1 MGLKGW
7 HWSCWTLIHWYG
19 NHEVSWRKQKMK
31 LLFSWLLLLFQV
43 GDLEAFLMMIPSNG
57 ECMRTSLAVLEGL
70 SSMPCFPMEIC
81 KQNLALERLLH
92 CWHLM
97 QHFLSDN
104 PSISWLFPS
113 FGISWKSYQGN
124 LIWIFTLLKEP
135 LFFFQLLHIDD

>member
-70 SSMPCFPMEIC
+70 CSMPCFPIGNMQIKSGSRETSYTSDISC
-81 KQNLALERLLH
+81 SIFDLTTQLYPAYFLPLASL
-92 CWHLM
+92 
-97 QHFLSDN
+97 
-104 PSISWLFPS
+104 
-113 FGISWKSYQGN
+113 GN
-124 LIWIFTLLKEP
+124 LTKVAYYASLL
-135 LFFFQLLHIDD
+135 